1 MSTKTTFK
9 RIALVAVAALGFGML
24 SVVPS
29 SATYPTTLSLGTPT
43 NTSAAVTGQLQ
54 TMNLPVTFTT
64 AAATDTVTVS
74 AVIVAKPATSALALN
89 STAPVDAVAGGAT
102 TRATPATVYTGTASN
117 NSGIW
122 AITSVAV
129 TSAAPLTVNQA
140 FTFTPDV
147 AGSYSIAYFID
158 GADATVTPTG
168 LIKSGDPSIKYL
180 TVTVVDQPAV
190 NAVITQPVAGTFA
203 VRDAT
208 SLSDGG
214 WLRFNATNAA
224 GTLTRIDAGQ
234 QMLITVPT
242 GVTLRKK
249 TVTDASNVS
258 TITTGLTQTA
268 TTYGLTTSDF
278 NAAGY
283 TYLNFTA
290 AAAGSYTVTAS
301 IAGQTATAASI
312 AIVFKAV
319 NVLATAC
326 GDATLADAT
335 TVTAPKIITTTGALQ
350 GVSTINVATTATSNT
365 FGVCAAVAAATTT
378 AGLGYVGVALVDSA
392 KTAHGS
398 GVALTADYAVLVA
411 DEDHTGGTAPTDGTS
426 GLAVGYFS
434 VPNALTATATSSTKT
449 YSLFALGTSLT
460 AAAITSN
467 AITTVVT
474 GEASGATNTYAGVTL
489 KPASALKVV
498 NGGSVTVTATY
509 VDQYGAAKA
518 GLAIVASVSGRN
530 TSTVST
536 NLVTDATGLVSFS
549 LTDAAP
555 TSATLTDTITFT
567 GGAAASFVIT
577 YVSSLV
583 ATTMTTSP
591 SATTADT
598 AAKAVDKGAIDVS
611 GTPSDGADSVTA
623 TLKDANGVGIAGL
636 PVTITLPA
644 GVSLKSTSP
653 AVAYTS
659 STGVATWSV
668 YTSTAGTYALTFAG
682 GGLTKTSYLKWTAG
696 SARVVSVTSGTSSNG
711 ITPVTIKVTDAY
723 GNGVASTAVSLVATG
738 GYFQGLPMTSS
749 QNTSADGSIVV
760 AFVGSGSVKA
770 TISGGQSLDLAGYVG
785 TTAVAG
791 FPAGVASATAAADG
805 GTSAAETASDAAAEA
820 TDAANAATDAANAA
834 AEAADAATAAA
845 QDAADAV
852 AALSAQVASLISGL
866 KAQLTALTNL
876 VIKIQKKVK
885 A

>member
-64 AAATDTVTVS
+64 AAITDTVTVS
-74 AVIVAKPATSALALN
+74 AVIVAKPAASVLTLN
-89 STAPVDAVAGGAT
+89 GTGDVDAIAAGST
-102 TRATPATVYTGTASN
+102 TRASTSGATVYAGTASN
-117 NSGIW
+117 NSALW
-122 AITSVAV
+122 TITSVAI
-129 TSAAPLTVNQA
+129 TSAAPLTVSQA
-140 FTFTPDV
+140 FKFTPD
-147 AGSYSIAYFID
+147 APGSYSIAFFID
-158 GADATVTPTG
+158 GADETITPTG

-203 VRDAT
+203 VYDGT

-249 TVTDASNVS
+249 TVTDTSNVS

-283 TYLNFTA
+283 TYLNFTSA
-290 AAAGSYTVTAS
+290 TAGSYTVTAS
-301 IAGQTATAASI
+301 IAGQTAAAASI

-319 NVLATAC
+319 NVLATVC
-326 GDATLADAT
+326 GTATLADAS
-335 TVTAPKIITTTGALQ
+335 TVTTPSFVTTTGALQ
-350 GVSTINVATTATSNT
+350 TASTINVLTTSTSNS
-365 FGVCAAVAAATTT
+365 FVVCAAVSATTT
-378 AGLGYVGVALVDSA
+378 AGTGYAGVAIVDSA

-398 GVALTADYAVLVA
+398 GVALTADYAVLLG

-426 GLAVGYFS
+426 GLAIGTFT
-434 VPNALTATATSSTKT
+434 VPNALSATTTSSTKT

-474 GEASGATNTYAGVTL
+474 GQASSATNTFAGVTQ

-509 VDQYGAAKA
+509 VDQYGAAKS

-536 NLVTDATGLVSFS
+536 NLVTDATGLVSFT

-567 GGAAASFVIT
+567 GGATTSFVIT
-577 YVSSLV
+577 YVAALT

-598 AAKAVDKGAIDVS
+598 AAKAVDKGAIDVA

-644 GVSLKSTSP
+644 GVSLKSTTP

-668 YTSTAGTYALTFAG
+668 YTSTAGTYALTFTG
-682 GGLTKTSYLKWTAG
+682 GGLTKTSYLKWTSG
-696 SARVVSVTSGTSSNG
+696 SARVVSVTSGASSNG

-738 GYFQGLPMTSS
+738 
-749 QNTSADGSIVV
+749 
-760 AFVGSGSVKA
+760 
-770 TISGGQSLDLAGYVG
+770 
-785 TTAVAG
+785 
-791 FPAGVASATAAADG
+791 
-805 GTSAAETASDAAAEA
+805 
-820 TDAANAATDAANAA
+820 
-834 AEAADAATAAA
+834 
-845 QDAADAV
+845 
-852 AALSAQVASLISGL
+852 
-866 KAQLTALTNL
+866 
-876 VIKIQKKVK
+876 
-885 A
+885 